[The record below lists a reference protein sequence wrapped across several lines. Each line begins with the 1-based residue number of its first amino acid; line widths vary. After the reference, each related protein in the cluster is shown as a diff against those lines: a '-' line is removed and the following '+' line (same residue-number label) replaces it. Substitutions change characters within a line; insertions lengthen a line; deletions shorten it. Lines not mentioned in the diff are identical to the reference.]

1 MLTRH
6 EQKIVY
12 EALLHHDGH
21 SLMPEWNSQIRKTL
35 TLALDKLRLEIR
47 PGPGPDHPLKP
58 VFKNTPKRLRSKW
71 IQKYGKS
78 EKC

>member
-21 SLMPEWNSQIRKTL
+21 SLMPEWNVQSRRNL
-35 TLALDKLRLEIR
+35 TIALDKLRLEIR
-47 PGPGPDHPLKP
+47 PDPGPDNPLKP
-58 VFKNTPKRLRSKW
+58 MFRNTPTRLRTKW
-71 IQKYGKS
+71 IQKIRKI
-78 EKC
+78 